1 MELNWRKKQRKM
13 EKSTLD
19 MYINNSDGGEWWV
32 NTECEKDSK
41 EHQENEQRF

>member
-1 MELNWRKKQRKM
+1 M

-19 MYINNSDGGEWWV
+19 MYINNSDGGEWRV

-41 EHQENEQRF
+41 EHQENEQRFQQD

>member
-1 MELNWRKKQRKM
+1 MKKQMKM

-19 MYINNSDGGEWWV
+19 MYINKNDGGELWV

-41 EHQENEQRF
+41 EHEENEQRF

>member
-1 MELNWRKKQRKM
+1 MKM

-32 NTECEKDSK
+32 NIECEKDSK
-41 EHQENEQRF
+41 EHQENEQKFQQD